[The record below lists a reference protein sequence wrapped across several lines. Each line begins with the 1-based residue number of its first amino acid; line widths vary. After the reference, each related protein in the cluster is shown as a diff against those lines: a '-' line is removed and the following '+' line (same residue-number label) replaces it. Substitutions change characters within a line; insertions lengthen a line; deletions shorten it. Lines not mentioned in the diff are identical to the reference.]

1 MTVVVGLKYK
11 DGIIIGSDSQAT
23 LNRGVPLKK
32 LNHMKLFEIKNN
44 SLDIIIGGAGSVPFI
59 SKAIEEVKKRIK
71 DENTTSFSDVVNF
84 AEQAILHVTRW
95 FNFERM
101 QDLQPRIVLP
111 EPKQKQGNTKKTM
124 PGSLNQPIMQQVQ
137 MQLLDIIL
145 LIAGKD
151 ADGEFQIY
159 VIYNEGIG
167 EKQQVTA
174 SIGSGAAYA
183 EYILSQLA
191 IRELS
196 EKEAIKT
203 VIYSIAEV
211 TKIDP
216 GVGGVPVVYI
226 LNNKE
231 VVQYKPEKVYK
242 ILEELEQIRI
252 HVGNTWQNYLAGK
265 FDKEFKKMRADKAQ

>member
-11 DGIIIGSDSQAT
+11 EGIIISSDSQAT

-59 SKAIEEVKKRIK
+59 SKAIEEIKKRIK
-71 DENTTSFSDVVNF
+71 EENTSSFSDVINF
-84 AEQAILHVTRW
+84 AESAILHVTRW

-101 QDLQPRIVLP
+101 QDLQPRIILP
-111 EPKQKQGNTKKTM
+111 EPKQRQANNKKILQNI
-124 PGSLNQPIMQQVQ
+124 LNQPLMQQVQ

-151 ADGEFQIY
+151 GEGEFQIY
-159 VIYNEGIG
+159 VVYNEGIG

-191 IRELS
+191 IKELS
-196 EKEAIKT
+196 EKEAVKI
-203 VIYSIAEV
+203 VIHSINEV

-226 LNNKE
+226 INIKGISQL
-231 VVQYKPEKVYK
+231 KPEKVYDT
-242 ILEELEQIRI
+242 LEELEHIKNHI
-252 HVGNTWQNYLAGK
+252 SDTWQKYLSGK
-265 FDKEFKKMRADKAQ
+265 FDKDFKKMRENRSQ